1 MRTLRISIATLL
13 LASSAYAQ
21 RASRPASTDPWE
33 VTELTNRPS
42 LTLELPALNT
52 VRAPRAAAFE
62 VRAVLLVRCQDREL
76 DVFVSTGSVLDS
88 DDKVMTPVRIQWG
101 SEAPAEGRWSRST
114 DSTSAFAPDPR
125 ALLRQLASNPDL
137 RLEIRPSGKSA
148 QLIRF
153 NARGLERHM
162 SQIDAACPSD
172 GNGNGRAADQVYSE
186 ATVDEPAAIVTA
198 PPLEYPP
205 ALRQAGL
212 QGRVTVQAVIDTL
225 GRAEPA
231 SLKVIARPNTAF
243 DQSARAYVLHAVF
256 RPARVKG
263 RAVRDRKST
272 RLNSSHL
279 VISYAV
285 FCLKKKKNTELQAS
299 HAHD

>member
-1 MRTLRISIATLL
+1 MRTLRISLASLL

-21 RASRPASTDPWE
+21 GATRPATTDPWE

-52 VRAPRAAAFE
+52 VRAAVFE
-62 VRAVLLVRCQDREL
+62 VRPVLLVRCHDREL
-76 DVFVSTGSVLDS
+76 DVFVSTGSVLNS
-88 DDKVMTPVRIQWG
+88 DDNVMTPVRIQWG
-101 SEAPAEGRWSRST
+101 SEAPADSRWSRST

-125 ALLRQLASNPDL
+125 ALLRQLVSNPDL

-162 SQIDAACPSD
+162 AQVDAACPPI
-172 GNGNGRAADQVYSE
+172 GNGEGHGSVADQVYAE
-186 ATVDEPAAIVTA
+186 ATVDERAEIVSA

-243 DQSARAYVLHAVF
+243 DQSARAYVLHTVF
-256 RPARVKG
+256 RPARIKG
-263 RAVRDRKST
+263 RAVRVLIRVPVDYR
-272 RLNSSHL
+272 
-279 VISYAV
+279 I
-285 FCLKKKKNTELQAS
+285 E
-299 HAHD
+299 

>member
-13 LASSAYAQ
+13 LASSASAQ
-21 RASRPASTDPWE
+21 RATRPATTDPWE

-52 VRAPRAAAFE
+52 VRAARAAAFE
-62 VRAVLLVRCQDREL
+62 VRPVLLVRCQDREL
-76 DVFVSTGSVLDS
+76 AVFVSTGSVLES
-88 DDKVMTPVRIQWG
+88 DDNVMTPVRLQWG
-101 SEAPAEGRWSRST
+101 SEALPPAESRWSRST

-125 ALLRQLASNPDL
+125 ALLRQLASHPDL
-137 RLEIRPSGKSA
+137 RLEIRPSGKSP

-162 SQIDAACPSD
+162 AQVDAACPPG
-172 GNGNGRAADQVYSE
+172 GNEDGRAADQVYSE
-186 ATVDEPAAIVTA
+186 AAVDEPAAIVSA
-198 PPLEYPP
+198 PPVEYPP

-225 GRAEPA
+225 GRAEPG

-243 DQSARAYVLHAVF
+243 DKSALAYVLHAVF
-256 RPARVKG
+256 RPARAKG
-263 RAVRDRKST
+263 RAGRAP
-272 RLNSSHL
+272 
-279 VISYAV
+279 I
-285 FCLKKKKNTELQAS
+285 
-299 HAHD
+299 

>member
-1 MRTLRISIATLL
+1 MRTLRISIAALL
-13 LASSAYAQ
+13 LPSFAYAQ

-52 VRAPRAAAFE
+52 VRAARAARAVAFE
-62 VRAVLLVRCQDREL
+62 VRPVLLVRCQDREL
-76 DVFVSTGSVLDS
+76 DVFVSTGSVLES
-88 DDKVMTPVRIQWG
+88 DDNVMTPVRMQWG
-101 SEAPAEGRWSRST
+101 SEAPPPAESRWSRST

-125 ALLRQLASNPDL
+125 ALLRQLVSHPDL
-137 RLEIRPSGKSA
+137 RLEIHPSGKSA

-162 SQIDAACPSD
+162 AQVDAACPPG
-172 GNGNGRAADQVYSE
+172 GNGDGRGAADQVYAE
-186 ATVDEPAAIVTA
+186 AAVDEPAAIVSA

-205 ALRQAGL
+205 ALRHAGL

-231 SLKVIARPNTAF
+231 SLKIIARPNTAF

-256 RPARVKG
+256 RPARIKG
-263 RAVRDRKST
+263 RAVRVLIRVPVDYR
-272 RLNSSHL
+272 
-279 VISYAV
+279 I
-285 FCLKKKKNTELQAS
+285 E
-299 HAHD
+299 

>member
-1 MRTLRISIATLL
+1 MRTLRISIAALFL
-13 LASSAYAQ
+13 PSFAYAQ
-21 RASRPASTDPWE
+21 RATRPPSTDPWE

-52 VRAPRAAAFE
+52 VRAARAAAFE
-62 VRAVLLVRCQDREL
+62 VRPVLVVRCQDREL
-76 DVFVSTGSVLDS
+76 NVFVAAGSVLDS
-88 DDKVMTPVRIQWG
+88 DDNVMTPVRIQWG
-101 SEAPAEGRWSRST
+101 SEAPAESRWSRST

-125 ALLRQLASNPDL
+125 ALLRQLASHSDL
-137 RLEIRPSGKSA
+137 QLEIRPSGKSP

-162 SQIDAACPSD
+162 SQVDTACPPGRD
-172 GNGNGRAADQVYSE
+172 GEGHGAAADRVYSE
-186 ATVDEPAAIVTA
+186 AAVDEPAEIVSA

-205 ALRQAGL
+205 ALRHAGL

-225 GRAEPA
+225 GRVEPA

-263 RAVRDRKST
+263 RAVRVLITVPVDYR
-272 RLNSSHL
+272 
-279 VISYAV
+279 I
-285 FCLKKKKNTELQAS
+285 E
-299 HAHD
+299 